1 MNMRFA
7 LSTIFPVFFLS
18 VACDRPSEPL
28 NSKAVQSFDP
38 QQFAA
43 HWYDGLGEITGYE
56 LTQARYGELHK
67 GEAVMIFVTEP
78 FSQRKQVKLDQHD
91 NSNPDQVSVLKLN
104 FTKKFLTGIYPY
116 SMMLST
122 FTPVD
127 GGQSA
132 PPLKITM
139 SSQEWCGQT
148 FTQLNQRGGGYDAA
162 SYSYFESEGDRHFTI
177 NETLTEDELW
187 TRIRLNPDDLPTGKI
202 DLIPGIFYQ
211 RLRHADKS
219 VETAEISLSATD
231 SSMMSGTPHQVYE
244 INYPSSDRNLKI
256 YFETDYPHGILGWE
270 ETAKSG
276 FGNSSQLLTTTA
288 KRLGTIRTPY
298 WQQNKNEHRVVREQ
312 LGLAAEQ

>member
-1 MNMRFA
+1 MNKLFSFIILLIPTLLVEGCDSGA
-7 LSTIFPVFFLS
+7 PTPQAKTI
-18 VACDRPSEPL
+18 
-28 NSKAVQSFDP
+28 QSFDN
-38 QQFAA
+38 QQFGN
-43 HWYDGLGEITGYE
+43 HWYDGLGELTGYE

-78 FSQRKQVKLDQHD
+78 FSKSKQVKLDNPD
-91 NSNPDQVSVLKLN
+91 NSNPDQTSVLKLN

-127 GGQSA
+127 GGQST

-139 SSQEWCGQT
+139 SSQEWCGHT
-148 FTQLNQRGGGYDAA
+148 FTQLNHQEAGFEV
-162 SYSYFESEGDRHFTI
+162 STYSYFESEGDRQFRI

-187 TRIRLNPDDLPTGKI
+187 TRIRLNPADLPTGKV

-211 RLRHADKS
+211 RLRHSDQS
-219 VETAEISLSATD
+219 VETAEISLTSAD
-231 SSMMSGTPHQVYE
+231 SSMKADVPHQIYE
-244 INYPSSDRNLKI
+244 IDYPVSNRNLKI
-256 YFETDYPHGILGWE
+256 YFESAYPHGILGWE

-276 FGNSSQLLTTTA
+276 FGANAQPLTTTA

-298 WQQNKNEHRVVREQ
+298 WQQHNNEHRVVREK
-312 LGLAAEQ
+312 LGLGID